1 MAVSGVSAS
10 YPTQVPIE
18 SGVTGAARVPPTPG
32 RAQGARPDNS
42 SPARSTLSGAQPL
55 NTSGPRGTKVN
66 IIA

>member
-1 MAVSGVSAS
+1 MAVSGISAS

-18 SGVTGAARVPPTPG
+18 SGVSAAARVSQTPA
-32 RAQGARPDNS
+32 RAQGARFDQGS
-42 SPARSTLSGAQPL
+42 SGRSSLSGAQPL

>member
-1 MAVSGVSAS
+1 MAVSGISAS

-18 SGVTGAARVPPTPG
+18 SGVTSAARVPPTPG
-32 RAQGARPDNS
+32 RAQS
-42 SPARSTLSGAQPL
+42 ARSDIGGSSRSSVSGAQPL